1 MFISKLITKNFKKL
15 SSTEIVFNDG
25 LNLLCG
31 ENAQGKT
38 TVLEAIEAALFGFA
52 CLPCKKE
59 HIPTWGQKEY
69 SVELHFK
76 VGLKKLVAFRSHNN
90 ANLKIDGELL
100 ANGNTATTSAIVEL
114 LGINAKD
121 FNFFIKSSQGETTG
135 ILNFGAT
142 ELVRKVEE
150 FGGIGRID
158 RLIRQARTEATTA
171 KKVLERIPDSE
182 DIQTIEEKLDVLT
195 TKKAE
200 LEAIKLNPP
209 TLLAEVK
216 PPVSAKELIEKVK
229 LASNTLAEIETINA
243 EIAAKQATI
252 AELNA
257 IPVEYTEANLERA
270 KESLSTISGATAAAK
285 EKLDEKKALLN
296 KQKSIKTI
304 AESKLA
310 EIEVVSTKLT
320 EAKNNLES
328 YCLSELVKT
337 HNSLKTKQL
346 ELKHDLQHCR
356 AMLNGSKCN
365 SCGTVLKNI
374 DIAAEQEKQ
383 QTILKDIQEVESSL
397 VFVSADLKKAEQLEA
412 TKVSLSGQL
421 KTLYESVS
429 SYKEFDIAAL
439 EDEIADIETHLDSCL
454 TFRSNA
460 QVKVSSVRAALDQ
473 IKERKDR
480 VLALSAKITS
490 LNLKL
495 ERLSANLVGVPTQD
509 DIELANLAEVAFNEV
524 KQANLQAQYNYS
536 VAVKELQVL
545 IAENA
550 KEIEEVKQEIENKKV
565 YDETAFEVEA
575 YSAIT
580 SALTNNR
587 AKYNADIWKSIVGFA
602 SRQVAISSG
611 NLITEIEYTNGEVF
625 FTEDGITQPI
635 ASASGAQKAHIGTAI
650 RIALCSVLYS
660 TKSLVIF
667 DEPTESMSEKH
678 ALMLVSSLAN
688 LGRQCILITHRD
700 KDQSLAN
707 HLIQIGE

>member
-1 MFISKLITKNFKKL
+1 MFIYKLITKNFKKL
-15 SSTEIVFNDG
+15 SSTELVFNDG

-76 VGLKKLVAFRSHNN
+76 VDFKKFVVFRSHNN

-100 ANGNTATTSAIVEL
+100 ANGNTATTSAIVDL
-114 LGINAKD
+114 LGLNAKD

-142 ELVRKVEE
+142 ELIRKVEE

-158 RLIRQARTEATTA
+158 RLIRQARTEATTS
-171 KKVLERIPDSE
+171 KKVLERISNSE
-182 DIQTIEEKLDVLT
+182 DITTLT
-195 TKKAE
+195 SKFDELNTKKSE

-209 TLLAEVK
+209 TLLEEVK
-216 PPVSAKELIEKVK
+216 PTVYAKDLIDKVK
-229 LASNTLAEIETINA
+229 LASSTLVEIESINA

-252 AELNA
+252 TELNS
-257 IPVEYTEANLERA
+257 IPVEYTETNLERA
-270 KESLSTISGATAAAK
+270 KEHLSTISGAASAAK
-285 EKLDEKKALLN
+285 EKLDEKNALLN
-296 KQKSIKTI
+296 KKKSIKAV

-310 EIEVVSTKLT
+310 EIEVVSSKLSDVKTKLDS
-320 EAKNNLES
+320 LDHS
-328 YCLSELVKT
+328 QLSELTSSFK
-337 HNSLKTKQL
+337 SKKL
-346 ELKHDLQHCR
+346 ELKHDLEHCR

-374 DIAAEQEKQ
+374 DIAAEQVKQ
-383 QTILKDIQEVESSL
+383 QQLLKSIQEVESSL
-397 VFVSADLKKAEQLEA
+397 VFVSADLQKAEQLEA
-412 TKVSLSGQL
+412 TKTSLSEQL
-421 KTLYESVS
+421 KSLCDSVS
-429 SYKEFDIAAL
+429 SYEEFDITSL
-439 EDEIADIETHLDSCL
+439 EDEIAEVEIHLDSCL

-460 QVKVSSVRAALDQ
+460 QVKVSTIRAALEQ

-480 VLALSAKITS
+480 KLSLSAKIVS
-490 LNLKL
+490 LNTKL

-509 DIELANLAEVAFNEV
+509 DIERANLAEVAFNEA
-524 KQANLQAQYNYS
+524 KQTNLQAQYNYS
-536 VAVKELQVL
+536 VAVKELHTL

-550 KEIEEVKQEIENKKV
+550 KEIEEVKQAIENKKV
-565 YDETAFEVEA
+565 YDETALEVEA

-580 SALTNNR
+580 ATFTNNR
-587 AKYNADIWKSIVGFA
+587 AKYNADIWDSVVGFA

-611 NLITEIEYTNGEVF
+611 NLITSIEYIDGEVF

-635 ASASGAQKAHIGTAI
+635 TSASGAQKAHIGTAI